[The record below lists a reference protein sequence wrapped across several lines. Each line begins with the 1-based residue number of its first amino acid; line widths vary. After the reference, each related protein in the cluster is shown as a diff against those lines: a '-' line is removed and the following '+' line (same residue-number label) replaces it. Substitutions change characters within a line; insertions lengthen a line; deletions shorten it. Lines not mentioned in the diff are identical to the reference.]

1 MVADKLQKTL
11 QYNRS
16 NYKFN
21 LHWRLSHCYWR
32 QFAAYCATFN
42 LLASLIQL
50 SFSYIDLLIPYKGTR
65 TCWQSL
71 MWMLMSLFILNNV
84 CVVIVLGGIP
94 VQCSRQVYDFFSG
107 TIVNAPRRVCFCPGL
122 YYDWIRLMSTS
133 VQNRH
138 RALGPVNLRCP
149 GNRGQL
155 STIPARSSSECS
167 SLHGFHLTSSSTT
180 TTTYY
185 YSYIHTYRHTI
196 HRRVASHRATSNT
209 TRKLLFTHFH
219 NDHILIENEKIQKKR
234 VRFIVTVVVV
244 VVSVRCQSV
253 RGMFYSRHAKR
264 RSDSLVFLLE
274 ERGDAYAY
282 NARDSFHNNNSG
294 TGKKLEKKDGIE

>member
-16 NYKFN
+16 NCKFN
-21 LHWRLSHCYWR
+21 LHWRLSHCYRR
-32 QFAAYCATFN
+32 QFAVYCATFN
-42 LLASLIQL
+42 LLASSIQL
-50 SFSYIDLLIPYKGTR
+50 SFSYIDLLIPYNGKR

-94 VQCSRQVYDFFSG
+94 LQCSRQVYDFFSG

-167 SLHGFHLTSSSTT
+167 SLHAFHLTSSSTT
-180 TTTYY
+180 TTIPI
-185 YSYIHTYRHTI
+185 YIHTDIPST
-196 HRRVASHRATSNT
+196 VASRRIAPPPTPP
-209 TRKLLFTHFH
+209 
-219 NDHILIENEKIQKKR
+219 EN
-234 VRFIVTVVVV
+234 
-244 VVSVRCQSV
+244 
-253 RGMFYSRHAKR
+253 
-264 RSDSLVFLLE
+264 FLLPT
-274 ERGDAYAY
+274 
-282 NARDSFHNNNSG
+282 STMTTF
-294 TGKKLEKKDGIE
+294 